1 MREGYELAGLLQ
13 RSTRAML
20 SISDSFNWIFI
31 NFPRQRAAHW
41 YVQLM
46 PRLAVVA
53 GFEIGTGSA
62 INTVLPAEAARRL
75 QTFRTGP
82 P

>member
-1 MREGYELAGLLQ
+1 MAMQVHEAGDEDM
-13 RSTRAML
+13 A
-20 SISDSFNWIFI
+20 IE
-31 NFPRQRAAHW
+31 
-41 YVQLM
+41 VQLM

-53 GFEIGTGSA
+53 GFEIGSGSA

-75 QTFRTGP
+75 QTLRTGP